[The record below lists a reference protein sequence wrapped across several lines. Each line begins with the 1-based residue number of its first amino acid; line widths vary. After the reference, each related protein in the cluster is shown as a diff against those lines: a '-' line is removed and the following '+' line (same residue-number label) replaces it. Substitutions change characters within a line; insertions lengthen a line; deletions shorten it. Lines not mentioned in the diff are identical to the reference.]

1 MNGKIPAR
9 RMRLGMTAIACAIAA
24 LAISAATASASV
36 LFVSNSA
43 PPVPHG
49 RSCVG
54 PDYSTIQEAIDSG
67 GSKIEVCPGTYSERL
82 VITNPVKLGA
92 ADGAGTATVALPAG
106 EENSTTACDQKEGLQ
121 QIDEISICDA
131 GTVSITG
138 LDVEAL
144 IPLTTCAKGLNGIFV
159 GEGSTLKGT
168 DFTVNGA
175 STTLANYKGCQ
186 HGIAIA
192 VGSVSPSEEGHAT
205 LKKVTSIGY
214 EKNGPTVSGA
224 GSTLSMKSSKVSGEG
239 ATPYTAQNGVQV
251 AYGAKG
257 LIKDSEIT
265 GNECDVPSCGATGEQ
280 ATGVLFYEAAA
291 GSSVVASHV
300 NENDLGI
307 YYSEGG
313 TTAAIALS
321 KDRLTSNRY
330 EGVYLEEGNAAL
342 SALTINGS
350 GRVGIELNQY
360 EGQKAAIQDSASGT
374 HISEQSE
381 ASIKVTSDKKG
392 GDIPGKFTLTTST
405 LSSPVLIN
413 ESNDFKVV
421 L

>member
-1 MNGKIPAR
+1 MNGKIPAN
-9 RMRLGMTAIACAIAA
+9 RMRLAVVATVFAIGAMA
-24 LAISAATASASV
+24 SGAATASASV

-43 PPVPHG
+43 PPVAHG
-49 RSCVG
+49 KSCVG
-54 PDYSTIQEAIDSG
+54 PDYSTIQEAISSG
-67 GSKIEVCPGTYSERL
+67 GSKIEVCPGTYTERL
-82 VITNPVKLGA
+82 VITSPVKLSA
-92 ADGAGTATVALPAG
+92 ADGAGTATVVLPAS
-106 EENSTTACDQKEGLQ
+106 EANSTTPCDEKEGLE

-159 GEGSTLKGT
+159 GEASTLRGT

-175 STTLANYKGCQ
+175 STTLDNYKGCQ
-186 HGIAIA
+186 HGISIA
-192 VGSVSPSEEGHAT
+192 VGSVFPSEEAHAA

-214 EKNGPTVSGA
+214 EKNGPTVSGV
-224 GSTLSMKSSKVSGEG
+224 GSTLVMTSSKVSGEG
-239 ATPYTAQNGVQV
+239 PTPYIGQNGVQV

-257 LIKDSEIT
+257 VIKDSEIT
-265 GNECDVPSCGATGEQ
+265 GNECDVASCGATGEQ
-280 ATGVLFYEAAA
+280 ATGVLFYEAAV
-291 GSSVVASHV
+291 GSSIVASHV

-313 TTAAIALS
+313 ATASVAMS

-342 SALTINGS
+342 KDLTINGS

-360 EGQKAAIQDSASGT
+360 EGQKGAIEDNAT
-374 HISEQSE
+374 DARISEQSE
-381 ASIKVTSDKKG
+381 AAIKVTSDKKA
-392 GDIPGKFTLTTST
+392 GDIPGKFTLTRST

-413 ESNDFKVV
+413 ESNDFKVI